1 MNLPV
6 GYKYRGGDD
15 NVFERDLES
24 LESNYFW
31 APSRL
36 ELNDPCETLVSA
48 EMLRRQIDGL
58 TKLFGQNKTSIE
70 HLYSAIDTLLDK
82 RSKVGIYSLST
93 SFDHE
98 LLWAHYADSHKGF
111 CIQYDLDLL
120 VNQNI
125 YQDLHIFPVV
135 YKKELPSISI
145 EDISKERD
153 YFFRKVFG
161 TKSNLWTYEKEIR
174 VITDTFGENDYDYS
188 AVIAIYFGYRM
199 LDQHK
204 KKMMNRLQGRGIKYF
219 QMYLE
224 DNSYKFRER
233 PVEDIY
239 ENAQPYLC
247 QISKDTGT
255 ISYEIIKKAYH
266 QHAKK
271 GTIDIKLERKISEQ
285 QLKSI
290 AHQLKQKIF
299 RNAERV
305 FMSYFL
311 PDMENGN
318 GAWATTHFE
327 SNQFDIR
334 INGFTI
340 EQEEKLVDGFET
352 DTRNIIGR
360 WLDNSPLLS
369 HSLTLFRK
377 DSGLFLERNFSDGS
391 SQTNELRPSN
401 IDEGIRYDDI
411 EENSHSEYF
420 TVDSYGT
427 LHLFSSEGE
436 FRKLRPYLQT
446 KRSPE

>member
-1 MNLPV
+1 MNLTV
-6 GYKYRGGDD
+6 GFKYRGGDD

-24 LESNYFW
+24 LENNYFW

-48 EMLRRQIDGL
+48 ETLRKQIDGL

-70 HLYSAIDTLLDK
+70 HLYSALDTLMDK
-82 RSKVGIYSLST
+82 KSKVGIYSLST
-93 SFDHE
+93 LFDHE
-98 LLWAHYADSHKGF
+98 LLWAHYANSHKGF
-111 CIQYDLDLL
+111 CIQYDIGLL

-125 YQDLHIFPVV
+125 YQDLHIFPVN
-135 YKKELPSISI
+135 YKEELPSISI
-145 EDISKERD
+145 EDISKEKD
-153 YFFRKVFG
+153 DFIRKIFG
-161 TKSNLWTYEKEIR
+161 TKSKLWAYENEIR
-174 VITDTFGENDYDYS
+174 IITDKFGENDYDYS
-188 AVIAIYFGYRM
+188 AVTAVYFGYRM

-204 KKMMNRLQGRGIKYF
+204 EKMMNHLQGRGIKYF

-233 PVEDIY
+233 PVKDIY

-247 QISKDTGT
+247 QISKHTGT
-255 ISYEIIKKAYH
+255 ISYEIIKTYH
-266 QHAKK
+266 QYAKK
-271 GTIDIKLERKISEQ
+271 GTIDIKLENKISEQ

-311 PDMENGN
+311 PDMENEN

-352 DTRNIIGR
+352 NTRDVIGR
-360 WLDNSPLLS
+360 WLDNSPFIS

-377 DSGLFLERNFSDGS
+377 DSGIFLERNFSDDS
-391 SQTNELRPSN
+391 RQIKELRPSN

-411 EENSHSEYF
+411 EENSHGEYF
-420 TVDSYGT
+420 TVDSHGT

-436 FRKLRPYLQT
+436 FKKLGPYLQT
-446 KRSPE
+446 KRLPE